1 LFTGA
6 ESERKWE
13 VGRRGRGGRK
23 ESRGRRQRNRR
34 RRRKRGKE
42 RRRMRGRKRR
52 RMGDRRRWG
61 GGGGKELLVQTF
73 DNPAVAQQ
81 GHEHVEE

>member
-1 LFTGA
+1 MGGWEEGA
-6 ESERKWE
+6 
-13 VGRRGRGGRK
+13 GGRK

-34 RRRKRGKE
+34 RRRKRGKK

-61 GGGGKELLVQTF
+61 GGGGRSFWFKPLISQRLPCRAMSMLRNKTSLQLLL
-73 DNPAVAQQ
+73 
-81 GHEHVEE
+81 